1 MKKLNLQIVSL
12 AFFIILAGFSPV
24 SLEAAQQITF
34 GTAAPTGGWMMLA
47 SSVAKILNDKV
58 PGVVVTPVPSPRGSV
73 ENIETI
79 QSGERELGLT
89 MGNIA
94 LLAKKGMP
102 PFKAAVS
109 GINGWFSAHY
119 GYWYLL
125 AREDSGIK
133 TFDDL
138 KGKRIAIGNPGD
150 GDESLNKEVFE
161 ILGLGWK
168 DFKPEYSGLSGAM
181 DLIKQNQID
190 ALAYVAQPRLP
201 SLTELMGS
209 KKLRLVAIPEE
220 RLKKAEKELP
230 YVVLK
235 TMPNSDF
242 EKLTMPESATVI
254 SVNHMVICS
263 EKLNE
268 ETMYAFT
275 KALFENIK
283 TVQETSK
290 TFAVITPEN
299 AVKGFPI
306 PIHPGALRYY
316 KEKGLIK

>member
-283 TVQETSK
+283 TLQETSK
-290 TFAVITPEN
+290 TFEVITPEN

-306 PIHPGALRYY
+306 PIHPGALKYY
-316 KEKGLIK
+316 KERGLVK

>member
-275 KALFENIK
+275 KALF
-283 TVQETSK
+283 
-290 TFAVITPEN
+290 
-299 AVKGFPI
+299 
-306 PIHPGALRYY
+306 
-316 KEKGLIK
+316 

>member
-1 MKKLNLQIVSL
+1 MKKNRLSTLLL
-12 AFFIILAGFSPV
+12 AFIFSIVGYSPFN
-24 SLEAAQQITF
+24 LEAAQQITF

-47 SSVAKILNDKV
+47 SSVAKILNDKI
-58 PGVVVTPVPSPRGSV
+58 PGVNVTPVPSPRGSV

-94 LLAKKGMP
+94 LQAQKGLP
-102 PFKAAVS
+102 PFKGTVT
-109 GINGWFSAHY
+109 GINGWFSAHF

-150 GDESLNKEVFE
+150 GDEALNKEVFQ
-161 ILGLGWK
+161 ILGLGWN

-190 ALAYVAQPRLP
+190 AFAYVAQPKLP
-201 SLTELMGS
+201 SLTELLGS
-209 KKLRLVAIPEE
+209 KKLRLVSIAEE
-220 RLKKAEKELP
+220 GLKKVEKELP

-235 TMPNSDF
+235 TMPRSDF
-242 EKLTMPESATVI
+242 EKLTMPETATVI

-263 EKLNE
+263 EKLSE
-268 ETMYAFT
+268 ETMYIFT
-275 KALFENIK
+275 KTLFENIK
-283 TVQETSK
+283 AVQETSK
-290 TFAVITPEN
+290 TFEVITPEN

-306 PIHPGALRYY
+306 PIHPGALKYY
-316 KEKGLIK
+316 KEKGLMK